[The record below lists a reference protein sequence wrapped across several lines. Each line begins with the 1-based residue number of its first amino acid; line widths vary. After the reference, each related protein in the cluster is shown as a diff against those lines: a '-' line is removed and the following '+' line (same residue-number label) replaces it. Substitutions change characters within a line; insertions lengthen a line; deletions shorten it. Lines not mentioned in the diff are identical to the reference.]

1 MHQTIHHCCLLS
13 KNNSVGLSGS
23 GNKICKGKQQ
33 IKIKIFLDCY
43 SPRLLPNHG
52 HLSYPLNFLTINLQ
66 ATACA
71 KYMVSYSLTRS
82 D

>member
-33 IKIKIFLDCY
+33 IKIKITLDCH
-43 SPRLLPNHG
+43 SPRLLPNHS
-52 HLSYPLNFLTINLQ
+52 HLSYPLIFPYYQPSSNSMCKIYGIIFPN
-66 ATACA
+66 
-71 KYMVSYSLTRS
+71 
-82 D
+82 